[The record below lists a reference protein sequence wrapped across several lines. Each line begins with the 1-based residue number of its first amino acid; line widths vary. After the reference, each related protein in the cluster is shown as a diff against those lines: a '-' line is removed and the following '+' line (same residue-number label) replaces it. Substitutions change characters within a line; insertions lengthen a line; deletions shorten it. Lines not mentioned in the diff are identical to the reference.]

1 MRGCQRILV
10 YIVVG
15 GEDSGLESIST
26 IPLFSPDSTESRAT
40 FASEASYVSI
50 KILSF
55 QEQIYYSLVAAT
67 SSPQTGRLAKLS
79 VWSIRIEILPFQQQL
94 YYFPVL
100 SPIEQCL
107 VIFCVR
113 SARIGVLSF

>member
-26 IPLFSPDSTESRAT
+26 IPLFSPDSTESTAT

-55 QEQIYYSLVAAT
+55 QEQIYYSLVATT
-67 SSPQTGRLAKLS
+67 SSPHTGVLPNS
-79 VWSIRIEILPFQQQL
+79 VSGVGLKSSHSNSNFTIP
-94 YYFPVL
+94 PVL
-100 SPIEQCL
+100 SPMEQCL

>member
-1 MRGCQRILV
+1 MRGCQSILV

-26 IPLFSPDSTESRAT
+26 IPLCSPDATESRAT
-40 FASEASYVSI
+40 IAAEASYVRI

-67 SSPQTGRLAKLS
+67 SSPYKGRLTKFS
-79 VWSIRIEILPFQQQL
+79 VWSIG
-94 YYFPVL
+94 
-100 SPIEQCL
+100 
-107 VIFCVR
+107 
-113 SARIGVLSF
+113 IGVLSF